1 MNTKAKD
8 ENELTPGVSS
18 QRGLTERTV
27 LPLLAVTVAAGTL
40 LAAMAFAQS
49 AKEMR
54 GATPY
59 AEIENEPAPK
69 LIVDPPLTDLLD
81 KGIVWIQYRTE
92 NVRIVPVFGKG
103 ALSVSPRVGHLHIRV
118 DDLPWLW
125 ADASDLNTVD
135 IAGMPPGEH
144 KVLIELVDANHQV
157 FPGQSKTVKFTV
169 PRTASASHEEGH
181 PTRLE

>member
-1 MNTKAKD
+1 MVASRRYVTA
-8 ENELTPGVSS
+8 
-18 QRGLTERTV
+18 RTAV
-27 LPLLAVTVAAGTL
+27 PLLAAIVAAGM
-40 LAAMAFAQS
+40 LATIVFAQS

-59 AEIENEPAPK
+59 AEIENEPLPK
-69 LIVDPPLTDLLD
+69 LIVDPALPNLLD

-103 ALSVSPRVGHLHIRV
+103 ALSVSPRVGHLHIHV

-135 IAGMPPGEH
+135 IAGMPAGEH
-144 KVLIELVDANHQV
+144 KVTIELVDANHKP
-157 FPGQSKTVKFTV
+157 FPGQTKTVRFTV
-169 PRTASASHEEGH
+169 PRTASSHEH
-181 PTRLE
+181 

>member
-1 MNTKAKD
+1 
-8 ENELTPGVSS
+8 LF
-18 QRGLTERTV
+18 
-27 LPLLAVTVAAGTL
+27 AVVVAAGTL
-40 LAAMAFAQS
+40 LAAIAYAQS

-59 AEIENEPAPK
+59 LAIENEPAPK
-69 LIVDPPLTDLLD
+69 LIVDPPLPDLLD
-81 KGIVWIQYRTE
+81 KGVVWIQYRTE

-103 ALSVSPRVGHLHIRV
+103 ALGVSPRVGHLHVHV

-135 IAGMPPGEH
+135 LAGMPPGEH
-144 KVLIELVDANHQV
+144 KVLIELADANHQV

-169 PRTASASHEEGH
+169 PGGPVAGSHSH
-181 PTRLE
+181 